1 MLAPIIAIISLSL
14 FFVIASPNVY
24 AQSNTT
30 PNIVND
36 MNTAA
41 AATTA
46 TVTPLAQ
53 TIADQT
59 PIASDQ
65 SVDNTTAAV
74 VGTGTALAGGIA
86 TVFGK
91 LQNDKK
97 KINNALRRIDKEQKD
112 TLDAM
117 NLIVERG
124 GLDIN
129 KDKTFFQLLNEQVI
143 PGSGVNTLK
152 LGQNWHVQY
161 EEYVDWYEGRYS
173 ENKD

>member
-1 MLAPIIAIISLSL
+1 MLIIPILVVIGFLFLII
-14 FFVIASPNVY
+14 PPVY
-24 AQSNTT
+24 AQQNVTEQ
-30 PNIVND
+30 V
-36 MNTAA
+36 AR
-41 AATTA
+41 
-46 TVTPLAQ
+46 TVAE
-53 TIADQT
+53 QT

-65 SVDNTTAAV
+65 DVNNTNATIAAA
-74 VGTGTALAGGIA
+74 GTALAGGVA

-112 TLDAM
+112 ALDAI
-117 NLIVERG
+117 NLIIERA

-129 KDKTFFQLLNEQVI
+129 KAKTFYDLLNDQVI

-152 LGQNWHVQY
+152 LGQNWHQQY
-161 EEYVDWYEGRYS
+161 QEYVDWYEGRYT

>member
-1 MLAPIIAIISLSL
+1 MFIGQKTWSEKQDMLVPLVILSSL
-14 FFVIASPNVY
+14 FLLAIPPVY
-24 AQSNTT
+24 AQQN
-30 PNIVND
+30 
-36 MNTAA
+36 
-41 AATTA
+41 
-46 TVTPLAQ
+46 VTSSQVAQ
-53 TIADQT
+53 TVAERT

-65 SVDNTTAAV
+65 DVNNTNATIAGA
-74 VGTGTALAGGIA
+74 GTALAGGIA

-112 TLDAM
+112 ALDAM

-152 LGQNWHVQY
+152 LGQNWHQQY
-161 EEYVDWYEGRYS
+161 QEYVDWYDGRYT

>member
-1 MLAPIIAIISLSL
+1 MFYSQKEWGKKQNMLIPLIILGLLFII
-14 FFVIASPNVY
+14 VPPVY
-24 AQSNTT
+24 AQNVTEQ
-30 PNIVND
+30 V
-36 MNTAA
+36 AR
-41 AATTA
+41 
-46 TVTPLAQ
+46 TVAE
-53 TIADQT
+53 QT

-65 SVDNTTAAV
+65 DVNNTNATIAAA
-74 VGTGTALAGGIA
+74 GTALAGGVA

-112 TLDAM
+112 AMDAM
-117 NLIVERG
+117 NLIIERA

-129 KDKTFFQLLNEQVI
+129 KDKTFYGLLNEQVI

-152 LGQNWHVQY
+152 LGQNWHQQY
-161 EEYVDWYEGRYS
+161 QEYVDWYEGRYT

>member
-1 MLAPIIAIISLSL
+1 MFIGQKTWSEKQDMLVPLVILSSL
-14 FFVIASPNVY
+14 FLLAIPPVY
-24 AQSNTT
+24 AQQN
-30 PNIVND
+30 
-36 MNTAA
+36 
-41 AATTA
+41 
-46 TVTPLAQ
+46 VTSSQVAQ
-53 TIADQT
+53 TVAERT

-65 SVDNTTAAV
+65 DVNNTNATIAGA
-74 VGTGTALAGGIA
+74 GTALAGGIA

-112 TLDAM
+112 ALDAM

-152 LGQNWHVQY
+152 LGQILGQMERW
-161 EEYVDWYEGRYS
+161 
-173 ENKD
+173 